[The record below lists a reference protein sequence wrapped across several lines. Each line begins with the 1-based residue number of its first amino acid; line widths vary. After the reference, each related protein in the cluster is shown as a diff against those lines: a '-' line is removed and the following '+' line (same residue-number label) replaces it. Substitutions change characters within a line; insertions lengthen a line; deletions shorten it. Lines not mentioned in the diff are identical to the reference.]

1 MQDWILTAMTEYGA
15 LGVFAL
21 ILLENVFPPIPS
33 EVILTFGGFMTTKTA
48 LTPLTVILAATAGSL
63 AGALILYG
71 AGTLLDRPR
80 LLRLTKKYGRYLG
93 FEAADLERS
102 LDTYEKYQKKTVFL
116 CRMVPILRSLISVP
130 AGMARMAALPFLLLT
145 TAGSLIWNTVLVLA
159 GAALGDAWA
168 LLLPYL
174 DTYGNLVIAVGSL
187 LAVLLGM
194 RRHARRQARR
204 RRTAPG
210 AQGESGAQKKGAA

>member
-1 MQDWILTAMTEYGA
+1 MQDWILAAMTEYGA

-33 EVILTFGGFMTTKTA
+33 EVILTFGGFMTTKA
-48 LTPLTVILAATAGSL
+48 GLTPLTVILAATAGSL

-80 LLRLTKKYGRYLG
+80 LLQLTKKYGRYLG

-102 LDTYEKYQKKTVFL
+102 LDTYEKYQKKTIFL

-145 TAGSLIWNTVLVLA
+145 AAGSLIWNTVLVLA

-174 DTYGNLVIAVGSL
+174 DTYGNLVIAVAIL

-194 RRHARRQARR
+194 RRHARRQALRR
-204 RRTAPG
+204 R
-210 AQGESGAQKKGAA
+210 AQAESADQKEQKKGAA

>member
-1 MQDWILTAMTEYGA
+1 MQDWILAAMTEYGA

-33 EVILTFGGFMTTKTA
+33 EVILTFGGFMTTKA
-48 LTPLTVILAATAGSL
+48 GLTPLTVILAATAGSL

-80 LLRLTKKYGRYLG
+80 LLRLTQKYGRYLG

-145 TAGSLIWNTVLVLA
+145 AAGSLIWNTVLVLA

-174 DTYGNLVIAVGSL
+174 DTYGNLVLAVGIL

-194 RRHARRQARR
+194 RRHARRQAVRR
-204 RRTAPG
+204 R
-210 AQGESGAQKKGAA
+210 AQAESADQKEQKKGAA